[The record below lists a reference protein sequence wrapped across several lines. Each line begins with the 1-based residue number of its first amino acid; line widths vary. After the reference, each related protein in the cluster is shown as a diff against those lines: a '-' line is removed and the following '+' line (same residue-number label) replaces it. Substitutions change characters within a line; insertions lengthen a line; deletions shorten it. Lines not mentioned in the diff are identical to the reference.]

1 MNKTIKFDM
10 NDEFILISINEGEPY
25 KISTKERILSAEA
38 IYNLLDYSIGD
49 KYSYEEIKI
58 EGKDGVVINKIPVN
72 VSKYES
78 TYYYSSTPY
87 RAKPEKIVEKPVK
100 PREIYKF
107 ENDGNLSNEKTKE
120 IMSELD
126 DFLRKQNS

>member
-1 MNKTIKFDM
+1 MKKEYVFLDLKNYKKEKYIECIKV
-10 NDEFILISINEGEPY
+10 NDECKINV
-25 KISTKERILSAEA
+25 L
-38 IYNLLDYSIGD
+38 
-49 KYSYEEIKI
+49 
-58 EGKDGVVINKIPVN
+58 
-72 VSKYES
+72 KYEF

-87 RAKPEKIVEKPVK
+87 RAKTEEIAEKPAK